1 MRSSRGGHLLSDV
14 LSTLTRVAVH
24 LLMAAMILLAAGVAT
39 SAAGRLEQFLPMA
52 QPGEFFEGA
61 DRFGARLKATHR
73 SCPSIAVTSSRDT
86 ST

>member
-39 SAAGRLEQFLPMA
+39 SAAGRIL
-52 QPGEFFEGA
+52 
-61 DRFGARLKATHR
+61 
-73 SCPSIAVTSSRDT
+73 
-86 ST
+86 